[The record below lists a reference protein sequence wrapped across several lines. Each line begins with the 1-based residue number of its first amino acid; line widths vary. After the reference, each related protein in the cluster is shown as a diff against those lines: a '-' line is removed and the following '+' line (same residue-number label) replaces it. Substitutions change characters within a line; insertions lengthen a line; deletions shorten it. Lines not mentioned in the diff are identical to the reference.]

1 MTNSL
6 RKFTLTTLGAALM
19 SLGSIASATAADLS
33 FSLSGLFEPNPARL
47 GSFVG
52 TFSFEPTES
61 ILSSYSITFL
71 SEAGFRP
78 WVWTS
83 EDFDPDLFN
92 VPSLVL
98 FQPVTPTRFDL
109 RFRQPDA
116 FFALNFLATNLTD
129 TSTELDFTT
138 ASIEFLA
145 GTLASRGFRGGPA
158 GFYNVTV
165 SSATITATPPTSV
178 PEPGTAIG
186 LSGVAL
192 GWLLTRKLASFK
204 SN

>member
-19 SLGSIASATAADLS
+19 SLGSIASAAAADLS

-78 WVWTS
+78 MVWTS

-98 FQPVTPTRFDL
+98 FQPVTSTRFDL

-129 TSTELDFTT
+129 ASTEPDFTN

-145 GTLASRGFRGGPA
+145 GTLASRGFRGSA
-158 GFYNVTV
+158 GFFNVTV

>member
-19 SLGSIASATAADLS
+19 SLGSIASAAAADLS

-78 WVWTS
+78 RVWTS
-83 EDFDPDLFN
+83 EDFG
-92 VPSLVL
+92 PSLAPGLVL
-98 FQPVTPTRFDL
+98 FQPVTTTTFNL
-109 RFRQPDA
+109 RFPRPDA
-116 FFALNFLATNLTD
+116 FFALNFLVTNLTD
-129 TSTELDFTT
+129 MSTEPDFTT

-145 GTLASRGFRGGPA
+145 GTLASRAFRNGPT
-158 GFYNVTV
+158 GSFNVTV

>member
-6 RKFTLTTLGAALM
+6 QKFTLTTLGAALM
-19 SLGSIASATAADLS
+19 SLGSIASAAAADLS

-47 GSFVG
+47 ESFAG

-71 SEAGFRP
+71 PEAGFPPR
-78 WVWTS
+78 VWTS
-83 EDFDPDLFN
+83 EDFDPVN
-92 VPSLVL
+92 VSSLVL

-129 TSTELDFTT
+129 ASTEPDFTN

>member
-71 SEAGFRP
+71 SEAGFSP
-78 WVWTS
+78 QVWTS

-109 RFRQPDA
+109 RFRRPEA

-129 TSTELDFTT
+129 ASTEPDFTT

-145 GTLASRGFRGGPA
+145 GTLASRGFRSSA
-158 GFYNVTV
+158 GFFNVTV

>member
-19 SLGSIASATAADLS
+19 SLGSIASAAAADLS
-33 FSLSGLFEPNPARL
+33 FSLSGLFEPNSARL

-71 SEAGFRP
+71 SEAGFPPR
-78 WVWTS
+78 VWTS
-83 EDFDPDLFN
+83 EDFGSSLAPG
-92 VPSLVL
+92 LVL
-98 FQPVTPTRFDL
+98 FQPVTTTTFNL
-109 RFRQPDA
+109 RFPRPDA

-129 TSTELDFTT
+129 VSTEPDFTT
-138 ASIEFLA
+138 ASIEFLS
-145 GTLASRGFRGGPA
+145 GTFASRGFRNPSGLA
-158 GFYNVTV
+158 VL
-165 SSATITATPPTSV
+165 SATITATPPTSV